1 MVADADGEDR
11 EIPQPPQNRP
21 PLYLNDDLSVWEP
34 EFRDVEIHGVIL
46 ITGSSH
52 PKLKDTL
59 AKVKRIFKVGQKD
72 ASITE
77 VTQVEGHVRRGD
89 VHGHEQ

>member
-11 EIPQPPQNRP
+11 GLDKPGAPSK
-21 PLYLNDDLSVWEP
+21 YLNDDLSKWEP
-34 EFRDVEIHGVIL
+34 EFRDEEIHGVIL

-52 PKLKDTL
+52 PKLKDAL
-59 AKVKRIFKVGQKD
+59 AKVKRIFKVGQKG

-77 VTQVEGHVRRGD
+77 VIHVEGHVRPGD
-89 VHGHEQ
+89 VAGHEQ

>member
-11 EIPQPPQNRP
+11 GNDTPGSFTK
-21 PLYLNDDLSVWEP
+21 YLNDDLSQWEP
-34 EFRDVEIHGVIL
+34 KFRDETIHGVFL

-52 PKLKDTL
+52 PKLKEAL
-59 AKVKRIFKVGQKD
+59 EKVKKVFKVGEEG

-77 VTQVEGHVRRGD
+77 VTQVEGHVRPGD
-89 VHGHEQ
+89 INGHEQ

>member
-11 EIPQPPQNRP
+11 DTRDHDT
-21 PLYLNDDLSVWEP
+21 YLNDDLSKWEP
-34 EFRDVEIHGVIL
+34 KFRDEEIHGVIL

-59 AKVKRIFKVGQKD
+59 AKVNRIFKVGQKG

-77 VTQVEGHVRRGD
+77 VTQVEGHVRPGD